1 MSTSTIPGTPGKATG
16 NGAALAAPNDRLATD
31 KRYKIIEATMRRY
44 GYQSHGLIEALH
56 SAQEAFGYLDDFTLK
71 HIARTLH
78 LPPSKVYGVAT
89 FYNLFTL
96 KPQGRHTCVVCLGT
110 ACYIKGAREVL
121 AAIEAEYSIK
131 AGGTTADNQLSLLT
145 ARCFGSCALAPVLTF
160 DGETIGK
167 VIPRSATQQIAQ
179 RLATTRQT
187 QQAQED
193 R

>member
-1 MSTSTIPGTPGKATG
+1 MTNTLTSPGRPASD
-16 NGAALAAPNDRLATD
+16 GAVSARLDDRLAAD

-71 HIARTLH
+71 YITRALR
-78 LPPSKVYGVAT
+78 LPPSKVFGVAT

-96 KPQGRHTCVVCLGT
+96 KPQGAHTCVVCLGT

-121 AAIEAEYSIK
+121 SAIESAHSVK
-131 AGGTTADNQLSLLT
+131 AGGTTADSQLSLLT
-145 ARCFGSCALAPVLTF
+145 ARCFGSCALAPVITF

-167 VIPRSATQQIAQ
+167 VTPQAVAGQIAQ
-179 RLATTRQT
+179 RLTAPALR
-187 QQAQED
+187 
-193 R
+193 

>member
-1 MSTSTIPGTPGKATG
+1 MIRHTETMSTSTTITPQQSAG
-16 NGAALAAPNDRLATD
+16 NGAATAMPADPPAGD

-56 SAQEAFGYLDDFTLK
+56 GAQEAFGYLDDFTLK

-78 LPPSKVYGVAT
+78 LPPSKVFGVAT

-96 KPQGRHTCVVCLGT
+96 KPQGAHTCVVCLGT

-121 AAIEAEYSIK
+121 AAIEAEYDVK
-131 AGGTTADNQLSLLT
+131 AGGTTRDNQLSVLT
-145 ARCFGSCALAPVLTF
+145 ARCFGSCALAPVITF

-167 VIPRSATQQIAQ
+167 VAPTTATQQIAQ
-179 RLATTRQT
+179 RLAAVRQT
-187 QQAQED
+187 A
-193 R
+193 

>member
-1 MSTSTIPGTPGKATG
+1 MTSTPITPRPQAGHDAVTATST
-16 NGAALAAPNDRLATD
+16 DRLASD
-31 KRYKIIEATMRRY
+31 KRYKIIEATMRRH
-44 GYQSHGLIEALH
+44 GYQGHGLIEALH

-78 LPPSKVYGVAT
+78 LPPSKVFGVAT

-96 KPQGRHTCVVCLGT
+96 KPQGAHTCVVCLGT

-121 AAIEAEYSIK
+121 AALEGEYGVK
-131 AGGTTADNQLSLLT
+131 AGGTTRDNQLSLLT
-145 ARCFGSCALAPVLTF
+145 ARCFGACALAPVITF

-167 VIPRSATQQIAQ
+167 VAPTAVAQQIAQ
-179 RLATTRQT
+179 RLAAV
-187 QQAQED
+187 QQA

>member
-1 MSTSTIPGTPGKATG
+1 MSISTTTTPQQSAGH
-16 NGAALAAPNDRLATD
+16 GAATAMPADPAASD

-56 SAQEAFGYLDDFTLK
+56 SAQEAFGYLDDVTLW

-78 LPPSKVYGVAT
+78 LPPSKVFGVAT

-96 KPQGRHTCVVCLGT
+96 KPQGAHTCVVCLGT

-121 AAIEAEYSIK
+121 AALEAEYHVK
-131 AGGTTADNQLSLLT
+131 AGGTTRDNQLSVLT
-145 ARCFGSCALAPVLTF
+145 ARCFGSCALAPVITF

-167 VIPRSATQQIAQ
+167 VTPTTVTQQIAQ
-179 RLATTRQT
+179 RLAAVRQT
-187 QQAQED
+187 A
-193 R
+193 